1 MDYLAS
7 DGSCCKDRCV
17 HDPDSSEHSACMS
30 HVCSW
35 SLSAGLLESDELR
48 HARTYTHRLPCH
60 KRRVSRYS
68 LRLDLWQMTI
78 KLTTLFS
85 DSVPCP
91 QTQLHFGRKSGLTE
105 VKHRH
110 SSLLT
115 VLRNRDN
122 NASTTYCVVLLDPK
136 GHMESPVHFLDC
148 ICWKISTV
156 KTRTNS
162 STCATLCVPLGQARY
177 ALKTKTG
184 CVCSFRKKA
193 SQQNGFLFKVGFPKV
208 SFLPNHYIL
217 VF

>member
-1 MDYLAS
+1 LTPPCQLEMDYLAS
-7 DGSCCKDRCV
+7 CRDRCV

-30 HVCSW
+30 YVCSW
-35 SLSAGLLESDELR
+35 SLSAGLLESNELR

-78 KLTTLFS
+78 KLTRLFS

-115 VLRNRDN
+115 ALRNMDN
-122 NASTTYCVVLLDPK
+122 NANTTYCVVLLDPR
-136 GHMESPVHFLDC
+136 GHMESPVHF
-148 ICWKISTV
+148 
-156 KTRTNS
+156 
-162 STCATLCVPLGQARY
+162 
-177 ALKTKTG
+177 
-184 CVCSFRKKA
+184 F
-193 SQQNGFLFKVGFPKV
+193 
-208 SFLPNHYIL
+208 
-217 VF
+217 